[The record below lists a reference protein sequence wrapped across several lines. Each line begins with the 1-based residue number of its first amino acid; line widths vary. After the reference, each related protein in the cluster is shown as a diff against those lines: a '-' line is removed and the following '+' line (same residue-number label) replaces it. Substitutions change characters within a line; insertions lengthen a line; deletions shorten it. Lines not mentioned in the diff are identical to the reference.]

1 MLYDSIFI
9 AKKAMPSNTA
19 EKLKIKE
26 YYTLLTINAPAGF
39 KKNLGP
45 VPAGV
50 TIISSA
56 KLYNQLHWFVNN
68 KAQLEKELNKILP
81 LIKNDVVCWIY
92 YPKGTS
98 SIQTDLT
105 RDKGWEK
112 LLVHSDTLTWIS
124 LISFDETW
132 SAFGCRLKTAA
143 DKSKE
148 ANPKERVI
156 FQYIDATTKTIRL
169 PEDLAALF
177 SKNKKAETFFNSLS
191 FTNRKEYVEWIV
203 TAKQDATRA
212 TRLEGTLERLL
223 KEWKNPRN
231 L

>member
-1 MLYDSIFI
+1 
-9 AKKAMPSNTA
+9 MPSSTA
-19 EKLKIKE
+19 EKLKIKDG
-26 YYTLLTINAPAGF
+26 YILLTINAPANF
-39 KKNLGP
+39 KKNLGSL
-45 VPAGV
+45 PARV
-50 TIISSA
+50 KIVSSG

-81 LIKNDVVCWIY
+81 LIKADVVCWIY

-112 LLVHSDTLTWIS
+112 LLAHNDTLTWIS

-132 SAFGCRLKTAA
+132 SAFGCRPKTAT

-148 ANPKERVI
+148 AQPKERVI
-156 FQYIDATTKTIRL
+156 FQYIDAATKTIRL
-169 PEDLAALF
+169 PEDLVALLK
-177 SKNKKAETFFNSLS
+177 KNKKAETFFNSLS

-203 TAKQDATRA
+203 TAKQEATRA

>member
-1 MLYDSIFI
+1 
-9 AKKAMPSNTA
+9 MPSSTA

-26 YYTLLTINAPAGF
+26 GHSLLTINAPVGF
-39 KKNLGP
+39 KKDIGP
-45 VPAGV
+45 LPAGV
-50 TIISSA
+50 KIISSG
-56 KLYNQLHWFVNN
+56 KPYNQVHWFVHN
-68 KAQLEKELNKILP
+68 KAVLEKELKKTLP
-81 LIKNDVVCWIY
+81 LIKDDVVCWIY

-105 RDKGWEK
+105 RDKGWES
-112 LLVHSDTLTWIS
+112 LLSHGDTLTWIS

-132 SAFGCRLKTAA
+132 STFGFRLKTAA
-143 DKSKE
+143 DKKKE
-148 ANPKERVI
+148 AQPKERVI
-156 FQYIDATTKTIRL
+156 FQYIDAATKTIRL
-169 PEDLAALF
+169 PEDLAALLK
-177 SKNKKAETFFNSLS
+177 KNKKAETFFNSLS

-203 TAKQDATRA
+203 TAKQEATRI

>member
-1 MLYDSIFI
+1 
-9 AKKAMPSNTA
+9 MPFSTA
-19 EKLKIKE
+19 QKLKIKAGD
-26 YYTLLTINAPAGF
+26 TLLTINAPASF

-45 VPAGV
+45 LPAAV
-50 TIISSA
+50 KIISSG
-56 KLYNQLHWFVNN
+56 KLYNQLHWFVSN
-68 KAQLEKELNKILP
+68 KAQLEKELSKILP
-81 LIKNDVVCWIY
+81 LIKSDVVCWIY

-112 LLVHSDTLTWIS
+112 LLLHSDTLTWIS

-132 SAFGCRLKTAA
+132 SAFGCRPKTAA
-143 DKSKE
+143 DKKKQ
-148 ANPKERVI
+148 AGPQERVI
-156 FQYIDATTKTIRL
+156 FQYIDAATKTIRL
-169 PEDLAALF
+169 PEDLAAILK
-177 SKNKKAETFFNSLS
+177 KNKKAELFFNSLS

-203 TAKQDATRA
+203 TAKQEATRT